1 MRYDVEPQM
10 LSFLEDDDVAF
21 LSLPPAPR
29 RAILRAIK
37 AAALSLASTCSGIA
51 APLASTPMQRGCNDL
66 DPRVVAAA
74 QVGWLP
80 VSGYYSSVAGGP
92 SGGGEGDGD
101 ADKMCL
107 DPITMV
113 RLECEKQM
121 DQK

>member
-1 MRYDVEPQM
+1 MIDVEPQM
-10 LSFLEDDDVAF
+10 LSFLEEDDVAL

-37 AAALSLASTCSGIA
+37 AAALSLASTYSGIA
-51 APLASTPMQRGCNDL
+51 APLASTPMQRGCSGS

-74 QVGWLP
+74 QVGSLP
-80 VSGYYSSVAGGP
+80 VSGYNSSASVAVGQP
-92 SGGGEGDGD
+92 GGGEGDGD

-113 RLECEKQM
+113 RLECEK
-121 DQK
+121 